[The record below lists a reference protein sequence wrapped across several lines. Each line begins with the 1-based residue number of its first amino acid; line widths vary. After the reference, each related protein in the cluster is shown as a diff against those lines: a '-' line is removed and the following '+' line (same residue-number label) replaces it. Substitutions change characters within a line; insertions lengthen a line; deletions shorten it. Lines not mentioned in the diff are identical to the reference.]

1 MGDCAPPGAH
11 ILRGGEELLR
21 ERRALSAE
29 RLREIPAEEAAGRLF
44 RGFFRRE
51 ALSLSRA
58 SGKAGE
64 ERAEALTLFV
74 PEAGK
79 KERLLAAL
87 SSICSRVFM
96 PQCAPETE
104 VRCIELFLQC
114 YALLSQGGGEEA
126 LCEAMYYDLFDY
138 AEEDVRERFT
148 ERNKGGYSL
157 SLTLPGEPLWYADR
171 FPAIAAA
178 HTEDLYLF
186 LDKAL
191 RDRLRHLICEASSRA
206 EREQCRESIVRYQ
219 NMRGA
224 DTAFSPRQQLWL
236 RELYTADNE

>member
-1 MGDCAPPGAH
+1 
-11 ILRGGEELLR
+11 
-21 ERRALSAE
+21 
-29 RLREIPAEEAAGRLF
+29 
-44 RGFFRRE
+44 
-51 ALSLSRA
+51 
-58 SGKAGE
+58 
-64 ERAEALTLFV
+64 
-74 PEAGK
+74 
-79 KERLLAAL
+79 
-87 SSICSRVFM
+87 M

-191 RDRLRHLICEASSRA
+191 RDRLRPLICEASSRA
-206 EREQCRESIVRYQ
+206 EREQCRESIECYQ

>member
-29 RLREIPAEEAAGRLF
+29 RLREIPAEEAAGSLF

-87 SSICSRVFM
+87 SSISSRVFM

-157 SLTLPGEPLWYADR
+157 
-171 FPAIAAA
+171 
-178 HTEDLYLF
+178 
-186 LDKAL
+186 
-191 RDRLRHLICEASSRA
+191 
-206 EREQCRESIVRYQ
+206 
-219 NMRGA
+219 
-224 DTAFSPRQQLWL
+224 
-236 RELYTADNE
+236 